1 MYRELAN
8 NAHKHDA
15 KLLIHSDGD
24 VTETIPFLINSGVDA
39 IEPLE
44 FESGMRLK
52 PLKQKYGSEICLI
65 GNISATYVLTYGSLE
80 ATIDAT
86 KQALQDAAE
95 SGGYILG
102 AGSDILSTC
111 KYENVKA
118 MVETVKKF
126 GTYPIR
132 NLNEN

>member
-1 MYRELAN
+1 M
-8 NAHKHDA
+8 
-15 KLLIHSDGD
+15 
-24 VTETIPFLINSGVDA
+24 
-39 IEPLE
+39 
-44 FESGMRLK
+44 
-52 PLKQKYGSEICLI
+52 I

-80 ATIDAT
+80 TTIEAT

-111 KYENVKA
+111 KYQNVKA

-132 NLNEN
+132 NLSENWVSHVF